1 MSGKERRV
9 ALLVVNLLLVFSL
22 GDPANAATIGFN
34 PAVTYQ
40 VGTAPF
46 AIASGDFNGDG
57 KVDLVVANAG
67 NPGAGD
73 SGSVSILLGNGD
85 GTFQLA
91 SNIPAG
97 KNPIS
102 IAVGDFN
109 GDTRLDLAVADSGN
123 STLAVLLGNGD
134 GTFQAPVGYAT
145 GVGPTSIA
153 RGDFNGDSRL
163 DLVVANQGGST
174 VSLLLGNGDGTF
186 QSHLDYAAGSGPIA
200 VAIGDFNGDSHL
212 DLIVANGRNNN
223 GGVLLGNG
231 DGTFQPEVN
240 YGQFSSP
247 AVGDFNSDS
256 KLDLV
261 VTRRPG
267 VAGSTVDL
275 LTGSGDGTFSS
286 GMSPDTG
293 KCENRLPI
301 AADFDGDGKLDLAVL
316 GGFSIQ
322 SGFCVGHHLDVV
334 VLPGNGDGT
343 FQPGSTFIVTD
354 AANLIL
360 GAALF
365 DLNGDKAPDLV
376 TVNNDNTLSVLLNA
390 ASTDFSMSASMPN
403 PDTVRRGQ
411 SSTSTVSLSLLNAFD
426 NAVALTCSVQ
436 PTQSAPTCSLDRDSV
451 TFDANGHA
459 TATLT
464 ISTGAAAASLVP
476 SSTRHV
482 SPAFRFSWLPIVGFA
497 FMGVCFGSSLSIT
510 RKRTVCLL
518 GGILFSALILQVACG
533 GGSSGPRSQTYTIT
547 VTGASGS
554 TQHSTTMTLMV
565 Q

>member
-1 MSGKERRV
+1 MPTL
-9 ALLVVNLLLVFSL
+9 ALLCL
-22 GDPANAATIGFN
+22 GLAGISYPGHGATVGFN
-34 PAVTYQ
+34 KAVSYP
-40 VGTAPF
+40 VGTAPL
-46 AIASGDFNGDG
+46 AVASGDFNGDG

-73 SGSVSILLGNGD
+73 NGSVSILLGNGD

-91 SNIPAG
+91 TNIPAG

-134 GTFQAPVGYAT
+134 GTFQGAVSYAT

-212 DLIVANGRNNN
+212 DLIVANGQTAS
-223 GGVLLGNG
+223 GGLLLGNG
-231 DGTFQPEVN
+231 DGTFQPEVS
-240 YGQFSSP
+240 YGNFYSA

-261 VTRRPG
+261 VTRPG
-267 VAGSTVDL
+267 PGIAIKSTVDL
-275 LTGSGDGTFSS
+275 LTGNSDGSFSS
-286 GMSPDTG
+286 GTSPDTG

-316 GGFSIQ
+316 GGFSVQ

-343 FQPGSTFIVTD
+343 FQAALTFISTD

-360 GAALF
+360 GAAAF
-365 DLNGDKAPDLV
+365 DLNGDKTPDLV

-390 ASTDFSMSASMPN
+390 ASTDFSISASTPN

-464 ISTGAAAASLVP
+464 ITTGAAVASLVP
-476 SSTRHV
+476 SSTRQV
-482 SPAFRFSWLPIVGFA
+482 SPAFRFGWLPIVGFA
-497 FMGVCFGSSLSIT
+497 FMGVGFGSRLSIK
-510 RKRTVCLL
+510 RKLTACVL
-518 GGILFSALILQVACG
+518 GGILFSGLILQAACG

-554 TQHSTTMTLMV
+554 TQHSATTTLTV